1 MKVHS
6 SAKGTATSRLL
17 MVRRIENE
25 QWSVA
30 EAAEAAGYS
39 ERSAYKWL
47 RRYREEGVS
56 GLHDRSSAPRR
67 VPRRTSARRVQRIV
81 RLRHQRHTA
90 WEIAQ
95 RLGLAWS
102 TVSAVLR
109 REGWGRLSAVDP
121 KPPPQRYER
130 EQPGELVHFDVK
142 PLARITRIGHRIHGD
157 RSLRVQGAGW
167 EFVHVAID
175 DATRL
180 AYVEV
185 LPDQRGPTAVGFLER
200 ALRWLRQRRIRV
212 ERLLTDNGSCYIARR
227 FRQACKRHGIR
238 HLRTRPYRP
247 ETNGKA
253 ERFIGTLVQGWAYR
267 RPYRTSNQ
275 RTRALAKWL
284 RYYNEQR
291 PHRALGMIPPLTKLQ
306 RAR

>member
-1 MKVHS
+1 
-6 SAKGTATSRLL
+6 
-17 MVRRIENE
+17 
-25 QWSVA
+25 
-30 EAAEAAGYS
+30 
-39 ERSAYKWL
+39 L
-47 RRYREEGVS
+47 RG
-56 GLHDRSSAPRR
+56 
-67 VPRRTSARRVQRIV
+67 
-81 RLRHQRHTA
+81 
-90 WEIAQ
+90 
-95 RLGLAWS
+95 
-102 TVSAVLR
+102 
-109 REGWGRLSAVDP
+109 
-121 KPPPQRYER
+121 
-130 EQPGELVHFDVK
+130 
-142 PLARITRIGHRIHGD
+142 
-157 RSLRVQGAGW
+157 QGAGW
-167 EFVHVAID
+167 EFVQVAID

-212 ERLLTDNGSCYIARR
+212 ERWLTDNGSCYIARR

-253 ERFIGTLVQGWAYR
+253 ERFIGTLVQGRAYR

-284 RYYNEQR
+284 RNYNEPR
-291 PHRALGMIPPLTKLQ
+291 PHRALGMIPPLAKLQ